1 MAGSR
6 RRRRQGAEAKGAGE
20 QGIGETLL
28 QLAEL
33 YGACPATGPGRV
45 PGSRMGLPGDGP
57 QPVVSPPSASSPS
70 AGTPAVSSTASAVA
84 ELDGVWV
91 RWGQRVVLAGV
102 DLQLAPGERLVV
114 VGPSGAGKSTI
125 LRLLAGLLLP
135 SAGSLRIHGIPQ
147 TYLRLDQ
154 HHPPDV
160 RLVFQNPALLGSLTV
175 RENVG
180 FLLYRFSRL
189 SEAEIRTRV
198 GEALEAVG
206 LSGIEEM
213 LPGELSGGMQKR
225 VSFARA
231 LIQDPSQPR
240 NQVPLLL
247 FDEPTAGLDPVA
259 CTRIEDLIVRSTEV
273 ARATSLVVSH
283 VHSTIE
289 RTAERVVLLY
299 DGQFRWSGSVAD
311 YRRSDN
317 PYVVQ
322 FRSGSLRGPMQ
333 PAEL

>member
-1 MAGSR
+1 MG
-6 RRRRQGAEAKGAGE
+6 
-20 QGIGETLL
+20 
-28 QLAEL
+28 
-33 YGACPATGPGRV
+33 GPGN
-45 PGSRMGLPGDGP
+45 GP
-57 QPVVSPPSASSPS
+57 QPVVSPASP
-70 AGTPAVSSTASAVA
+70 PVA

-91 RWGQRVVLAGV
+91 RWGERVVLAGV
-102 DLQLAPGERLVV
+102 DLQLVPGERLVV

-135 SAGSLRIHGIPQ
+135 SAGHLRLNGIPQ

-189 SEAEIRTRV
+189 SEAEIRARV

-231 LIQDPSQPR
+231 LIQDPSRPR
-240 NQVPLLL
+240 GQMPLLL

-273 ARATSLVVSH
+273 AQATSLVVSH

-299 DGQFRWSGSVAD
+299 DGQFRWSGSVEA
-311 YRRSDN
+311 YRHTDN